1 MLLHI
6 WVRRNKC
13 TRSILQVIST
23 FVRFH
28 GETWFLLFG
37 VLQIQLIKAMD
48 AARLTDG
55 CDKLPDIHDS
65 CTIADE

>member
-1 MLLHI
+1 VYAVHTAL
-6 WVRRNKC
+6 
-13 TRSILQVIST
+13 ISNADQLC
-23 FVRFH
+23 
-28 GETWFLLFG
+28 GEIWFLLFG
-37 VLQIQLIKAMD
+37 VLQMQLIKAMD